1 MTVEIPDKFLVL
13 IEGQEIKRAM
23 KSLDLSLVLWDFK
36 QYIRNLNKSGIE
48 TISVNDFSEKFNNI
62 MESHNINLDELIS

>member
-48 TISVNDFSEKFNNI
+48 TISVNDFSEEFNSI
-62 MESHNINLDELIS
+62 MESYNINLDELIS